1 MLVSLSSPLD
11 DSMAGKRLGDFEIVR
26 ELGRGGMGVV
36 YESVQTTLGRRVAL
50 KVLGTRLGLTAKA
63 LDRFRREAAAA
74 ARLHHT
80 NIVPVYATGEECGI
94 HFYAMEL
101 IDGTGLDVV
110 IARSRTQTPASEP
123 ASWMVDLSST
133 AARARVESHT
143 SSPGVKS
150 ATVSPEGGFD
160 RIASMIADV
169 ADALH
174 HAHEN
179 GVTHRDIK
187 PSNLLLSSDGRLS
200 IADFGLARML
210 EEPGMTTTGEFVG
223 TPAYMSPEQVTA
235 GYVPVDHR
243 TDVYSLGATLYEL
256 LTLRPPFE
264 AEGRDRLLAMLTQ
277 KEPASPRRLNPKVP
291 PDLEAICLSCL
302 DKDPDRRYASAK
314 DLADDLR
321 RYLNRFETLAKRAGP
336 LCRLRNWLRPHPELA
351 TAGVVVLLALGAAGV
366 FAWNAHRS
374 EHRRLADKQRQ
385 DEALEA
391 GRRNAALEKALLL
404 ALGGDLAGAER
415 SIGEAEMLGAQA
427 GDVRLMRGQIA
438 FFRGDY
444 TTATEHLEQAVRLE
458 PQRAASRALLTSAYA
473 EFGAF
478 ERYYESA
485 RSLKALTPVTYEDLL
500 FTGTAESFESPER
513 GLVAMDE
520 AIRRRDSSVA
530 RALRA
535 RSR

>member
-150 ATVSPEGGFD
+150 VTVSPEGGFD

-174 HAHEN
+174 HAHQN
-179 GVTHRDIK
+179 GITHRDIK

-200 IADFGLARML
+200 VTDFGLARVL
-210 EEPGMTTTGEFVG
+210 EQPGMTVTGEFLG
-223 TPAYMSPEQVTA
+223 TPAYMSPEQVSA
-235 GYVPVDHR
+235 GQVPVDHR
-243 TDVYSLGATLYEL
+243 TAVYSLGATLYEVL
-256 LTLRPPFE
+256 ALRPPFV
-264 AEGRDRLLAMLTQ
+264 ADGRDRLLTMIVRTDPPGLRAVDP
-277 KEPASPRRLNPKVP
+277 KIPR
-291 PDLEAICLSCL
+291 DLETICLKCL
-302 DKDPDRRYASAK
+302 EKDPNRRYRTAK
-314 DLADDLR
+314 ELAEDLR
-321 RYLNRFETLAKRAGP
+321 GYVNRVAIRARRAGP
-336 LCRLRNWLRPHPELA
+336 VTKLKAWVKRNPALA
-351 TAGVVVLLALGAAGV
+351 GALGLVLLAVAAAGF
-366 FAWNAHRS
+366 FAVESYRAGLRAEEARLRHEDELRQ
-374 EHRRLADKQRQ
+374 ERRK
-385 DEALEA
+385 
-391 GRRNAALEKALLL
+391 AATERAVV
-404 ALGGDLAGAER
+404 AAMSGDFAGADR
-415 SIGEAEMLGAQA
+415 ALDDAVTHGASAAE
-427 GDVRLMRGQIA
+427 VRFLRGQIA
-438 FFRGDY
+438 LHRGNSEE
-444 TTATEHLEQAVRLE
+444 AIAHLTEAVRLA
-458 PQRAASRALLTSAYA
+458 PAWPAAQAVL
-473 EFGAF
+473 
-478 ERYYESA
+478 
-485 RSLKALTPVTYEDLL
+485 
-500 FTGTAESFESPER
+500 
-513 GLVAMDE
+513 
-520 AIRRRDSSVA
+520 
-530 RALRA
+530 LRA
-535 RSR
+535 YRDAG